1 MILVT
6 GASGHL
12 GKAVIRNLVN
22 LYPANLIFALVRDNN
37 KIDELMS
44 LGIQV
49 RIGDYNNVESLN
61 LAMEGIK
68 KVLLISGTDEENR
81 VTQHLNVINA
91 AKNADVRF
99 IAYTS
104 RFVKDNN
111 ISHNH
116 LMDGHFKT
124 EAHII
129 DSGLEY
135 LIFRNALYFDTIPT
149 FVGGDRVFTIGNIS
163 VPAGNGKVSFVL
175 RAELGEAIAKMLVSD
190 KPNREIISLTA
201 NISWSLHDIAKILS
215 EVSGQPVT
223 YTPIERSEFIS
234 RMLNL
239 GLPELLANRYAD
251 FQEEIKQGLLEDTTT
266 SLERIL
272 GRKPVQL
279 KEGIKVVFNVT
290 QHPKSEDF

>member
-12 GKAVIRNLVN
+12 GKAVIRNLAK
-22 LYPANLIFALVRDNN
+22 LYPANSICALVRDEN
-37 KIDELMS
+37 KISELRP
-44 LGIQV
+44 LGIQI
-49 RIGDYNNVESLN
+49 RIGDYDNIESLN
-61 LAMEGIK
+61 LAMKGIE

-81 VTQHLNVINA
+81 ISQHLNVINA
-91 AKNADVRF
+91 AKNADVKF

-111 ISHNH
+111 TSHNH

-124 EAHII
+124 ESHII
-129 DSGLEY
+129 YSGLDY

-149 FVGGDRVFTIGNIS
+149 FVGGDKVFTIGSIS
-163 VPAGNGKVSFVL
+163 VPAGSGKVSFVL
-175 RAELGEAIAKMLVSD
+175 RAELGEAIAKTLVSNELN
-190 KPNREIISLTA
+190 KEVISLTA
-201 NISWSLHDIAKILS
+201 NRSWSLYDIAEALS
-215 EVSGQPVT
+215 ELSGQSVT
-223 YTPIERSEFIS
+223 YSPIERSEFVS

-251 FQEEIKQGLLEDTTT
+251 FQEEIKQGVLEDTTT

-272 GRKPVQL
+272 GRKPTQL
-279 KEGIKVVFNVT
+279 KEGIKAVFNVT
-290 QHPKSEDF
+290 R